1 MTLPIAALTLAVLS
15 QAPAPRLLAVDPA
28 RSTITY
34 GIVHKLHK
42 ADGVSHE
49 VEGKAALL
57 ADGKV
62 QVMVRAPIASFKSGE
77 SSRDEHMQEAL
88 ETSRYSHVTLKGV
101 AQVSPPAS
109 FPSTQEIGLQAILE
123 LHGRKRPESIP
134 LKLEWASPTEV
145 RVKTSFA
152 VSLDAY
158 QVERPSLFFMKIDDA
173 CAISVDLVL
182 KQEP

>member
-1 MTLPIAALTLAVLS
+1 MTLPIAALTLAALS

-77 SSRDEHMQEAL
+77 SSRASTCRRRSRPAGTA
-88 ETSRYSHVTLKGV
+88 TS
-101 AQVSPPAS
+101 P
-109 FPSTQEIGLQAILE
+109 
-123 LHGRKRPESIP
+123 
-134 LKLEWASPTEV
+134 
-145 RVKTSFA
+145 
-152 VSLDAY
+152 
-158 QVERPSLFFMKIDDA
+158 
-173 CAISVDLVL
+173 
-182 KQEP
+182 